1 MPHGAGDDLAD
12 WVLAVSAPTGR
23 PRLVVRRGFT
33 LVELMVAVVLIS
45 VGLTGV
51 IATSSAISRMMGGS
65 VREAMAARLAA
76 SRFETFRASQC
87 AAITAGSATT
97 RGITETWSTTQINP
111 HTYDV
116 TDSVS
121 YVPISRR
128 ATVKQAYR
136 SYVRC

>member
-1 MPHGAGDDLAD
+1 
-12 WVLAVSAPTGR
+12 VSAPTR
-23 PRLVVRRGFT
+23 RLRRVVRRGFT

-65 VREAMAARLAA
+65 VREATAASLAA

-87 AAITAGSATT
+87 AAITSGSATT
-97 RGITETWSTTQINP
+97 RGITETWTSTKINA

-116 TDSVS
+116 LDSLS

-136 SYVRC
+136 SYVKC